1 MSGQGTDINKRIR
14 FQPLEPRILLDAAAV
29 ATVADTTADLDQQNE
44 LHNLIQT
51 AIVRDPQTEARNN
64 NPGSANTAAG
74 TFQLEVRP
82 VATDGE
88 PVTLSAEIESSA
100 LVVID
105 TSIHGY
111 EDLLADLEPDIDILL
126 IDRNENGLQKLAD
139 YVEGRDD
146 ISSIHIL
153 SHGAEG
159 EFTLGSV
166 TINADNI
173 DQHAELLGQIGES
186 LTENGDLLLYGCNV
200 ADDGTSI
207 EFVNKVA
214 DYTEADVAVSTN
226 LTGAA
231 ALGGDW
237 DLEHTI
243 GQIDAANLELNSFS
257 RLLAPPTATDDTATT
272 DEDTPLTTTATTNL
286 LDNDTDPD
294 GDSLSITQVRSTFE
308 PDSEANFEPDP
319 EANNIQPTDVVH
331 AMISPVGDVDYWQFT
346 LTESGVVTLETS
358 GSTDTL
364 GLLQNAIGTPLA
376 EDDDSGARLNFQI
389 QETLPAGTYY
399 IRVTGYAGNVG
410 DYTLSLDFEP
420 GPDTSIGR
428 ATAGSNGGQFTI
440 NADGSWSFNPGTD
453 FDDLAADATRATS
466 ITYTVSDGNGGT
478 DTATLMVTV
487 TGVNDAPVAFD
498 DRGRTHKDG
507 VLTVPDGADGSTDGY
522 NADLLLNDIDPNGD
536 TLSITEVDGDT
547 ANLDRATEGT
557 NGGQFTINADG
568 SWNFNPGT
576 DFDDLAADASR
587 TTSITYTGSDGNGGT
602 DTAILRVIVNGFN
615 DAPVAADDQGRTHN
629 DRVLIVDGWEQ
640 ASGSSVNYPLLY
652 NDNDLENDPLSITA
666 VGSMAD
672 SQTTANVG
680 QPIEG
685 TGGGGFTVS
694 ADGTYRFDPGTDFD
708 GLAAGA
714 TRTTS
719 VVYTVSDGHG
729 NTDTATLTVAV
740 GDFLITTNDRGRTGE
755 DSILTVPN
763 NTTGRI
769 NADGF
774 TENADLLLND
784 LAPQGGTLS
793 ITEVNGDP
801 DNLGR
806 TTAGYGGSG
815 EFTIN
820 ADGSWSFDPGV
831 DFQRLSQGDQLTTGV
846 DYTVSDGLGG
856 TDRAFMWIQVSGAND
871 PPEASDDFS
880 ATDKDSV
887 LTAPADTL
895 LLNDQ
900 DIDRGD
906 TLSITAVSSA
916 TANVG
921 TATRGSHGG
930 QFTVSADGSWH
941 FDPDG
946 DFDDLASSDT
956 RTTSVTYTLSD
967 NHDATDTAT
976 LFVLVYGGNA
986 IPSATDDT
994 GSTDEDTLLT
1004 VADGATGRNG
1014 NNADLLLN
1022 DSDPDGDPLSITSVQ
1037 VLNAYS
1043 FESEPVSPGARVRG
1057 TAGGEFI
1064 INTGGS
1070 WRFDPNGDFDD
1081 LAVGE
1086 TRDTFAFYVVSD
1098 DQGGADFAT
1107 LAVTVTGVNDA
1118 LTANDDFG
1126 RTLQDRV
1133 LTVPGAQG
1141 LVNANLLLNDIDPDG
1156 DLGIIAVNGNAD
1168 SLYRATAGTGGGDF
1182 TIDADGFWRF
1192 DPVDDFNDLVAG
1204 ASRDTSV
1211 TYTVSDGD
1219 RQTDTATLTVTV
1231 RGGTNQVPT
1240 ADGESDSTDEDTPL
1254 TATVNLLDNDS
1265 DPDGDALGITHVGS
1279 VAGMVAAANVGKATE
1294 GSHGGQFTVNADGSW
1309 RFHPGGG
1316 FDDLAASA
1324 TRTTS
1329 VTYTVFD
1336 GHGGTATATLTV
1348 TVTGVNDA
1356 PTAGNDLATT
1366 DDRDMPLSATAN
1378 LLVNDSDPDGGSLR
1392 ITSVG
1397 GDADNLGRA
1406 TEGSHG
1412 GQFTVNADGSW
1423 AFDPGT
1429 DFDDLAASATR
1440 ETRVTYTL
1448 SDGHGGTDTATL
1460 TVAVGDFPNADDDTG
1475 TTDTNTVLTVAD
1487 NAGLLLNDSDPQGDP
1502 LTITQVLGFDAM
1514 GQPETVFAG
1523 AAIAGSNGGT
1533 FTIRADGSWVFD
1545 PGTDFDDLAAGATRD
1560 TSITYI
1566 VSDRR
1571 YGSTDTA
1578 TLTVTVRGVGGT
1590 SATGTG
1596 GVVADGVYYHV

>member
-64 NPGSANTAAG
+64 NPESANTAAG

-82 VATDGE
+82 VSTDGE

-111 EDLLADLEPDIDILL
+111 EDLLADLEPDTDILL

-243 GQIDAANLELNSFS
+243 GQIDGASLELTSFQG
-257 RLLAPPTATDDTATT
+257 LLADPVANDETEETDQYTAITG
-272 DEDTPLTTTATTNL
+272 NL
-286 LDNDTDPD
+286 LDNDRDPD
-294 GDSLSITQVRSTFE
+294 GDTLKVIHVNG
-308 PDSEANFEPDP
+308 DSANLGKEV
-319 EANNIQPTDVVH
+319 E
-331 AMISPVGDVDYWQFT
+331 
-346 LTESGVVTLETS
+346 
-358 GSTDTL
+358 GSR
-364 GLLQNAIGTPLA
+364 G
-376 EDDDSGARLNFQI
+376 
-389 QETLPAGTYY
+389 
-399 IRVTGYAGNVG
+399 
-410 DYTLSLDFEP
+410 
-420 GPDTSIGR
+420 
-428 ATAGSNGGQFTI
+428 GSVTI
-440 NADGSWSFNPGTD
+440 NPDGSYRFDPGAD
-453 FDDLAADATRATS
+453 FLHLSQGNTLWTWVN
-466 ITYTVSDGNGGT
+466 YTVSDGNGGT
-478 DTATLMVTV
+478 DTARLW
-487 TGVNDAPVAFD
+487 
-498 DRGRTHKDG
+498 
-507 VLTVPDGADGSTDGY
+507 VL
-522 NADLLLNDIDPNGD
+522 
-536 TLSITEVDGDT
+536 
-547 ANLDRATEGT
+547 
-557 NGGQFTINADG
+557 
-568 SWNFNPGT
+568 
-576 DFDDLAADASR
+576 
-587 TTSITYTGSDGNGGT
+587 
-602 DTAILRVIVNGFN
+602 VNGVN
-615 DAPVAADDQGRTHN
+615 DAPVAADDSGITHK
-629 DRVLIVDGWEQ
+629 DRVLIVEYLEQ
-640 ASGSSVNYPLLY
+640 ASGFSINRPLLY

-666 VGSMAD
+666 VGSTAD
-672 SQTTANVG
+672 SQTASNVG
-680 QPIEG
+680 QSIEG

-694 ADGTYRFDPGTDFD
+694 ADGTYSFDPDTDFD
-708 GLAAGA
+708 DLATGA
-714 TRTTS
+714 THTTS
-719 VVYTVSDGHG
+719 VVYTVSDGNG
-729 NTDTATLTVAV
+729 NTDTATLTVVV
-740 GDFLITTNDRGRTGE
+740 GDLLVTTNDLGRTGE

-763 NTTGRI
+763 NATGRI
-769 NADGF
+769 NADGL

-793 ITEVNGDP
+793 ITEFLRDP

-806 TTAGYGGSG
+806 ATAARNGG

-820 ADGSWSFDPGV
+820 ADGSWSFDPGA
-831 DFQRLSQGDQLTTGV
+831 DFQWLSQGWRYRFWVT
-846 DYTVSDGLGG
+846 YTVSDGLGG
-856 TDRAFMWIQVSGAND
+856 TDTAAIRIHVSGAND

-887 LTAPADTL
+887 LTASADAL
-895 LLNDQ
+895 LLNDH
-900 DIDRGD
+900 DIDSRD
-906 TLSITAVSSA
+906 TLSIAAVSSA

-930 QFTVSADGSWH
+930 QFTVNADGSWR

-1004 VADGATGRNG
+1004 VADGATGSNG
-1014 NNADLLLN
+1014 NNNADLLLN

-1043 FESEPVSPGARVRG
+1043 FEFEPVSPGTRVRG

-1064 INTGGS
+1064 INTDGS
-1070 WRFDPNGDFDD
+1070 WRFDPDGDFDD

-1107 LAVTVTGVNDA
+1107 LSVTVTGVNDA
-1118 LTANDDFG
+1118 LTATDDFG

-1133 LTVPGAQG
+1133 LRGPGAQG
-1141 LVNANLLLNDIDPDG
+1141 IANANLLLNDIDPDSN
-1156 DLGIIAVNGNAD
+1156 LSIIAVNGNAD
-1168 SLYRATAGTGGGDF
+1168 SLGRATTGTGGGDF
-1182 TIDADGFWRF
+1182 TIYADGFWRF
-1192 DPVDDFNDLVAG
+1192 DPTDEFNDLVAG

-1211 TYTVSDGD
+1211 TYTVSDGGSE
-1219 RQTDTATLTVTV
+1219 TDTATLTVTV

-1240 ADGESDSTDEDTPL
+1240 ANGESDRTNEDTPL

-1279 VAGMVAAANVGKATE
+1279 VAGMVVAANVGKATE
-1294 GSHGGQFTVNADGSW
+1294 GSQGGQFTINADGSW
-1309 RFHPGGG
+1309 RFNPGGD

-1336 GHGGTATATLTV
+1336 GHGGTATANLTV
-1348 TVTGVNDA
+1348 TVAGVNDA
-1356 PTAGNDLATT
+1356 PIAGNDLATT
-1366 DDRDMPLSATAN
+1366 DDKDMPLPTTAN
-1378 LLVNDSDPDGGSLR
+1378 LLINDSDPDSGTLR

-1423 AFDPGT
+1423 TFDPGT

-1448 SDGHGGTDTATL
+1448 SDSQGGTDTATL
-1460 TVAVGDFPNADDDTG
+1460 TVAVGDFPNAFDDSG
-1475 TTDTNTVLTVAD
+1475 ATDADTVLTVAD
-1487 NAGLLLNDSDPQGDP
+1487 DAGLLLNDIDPQGDP
-1502 LTITQVLGFDAM
+1502 LSITQVLGFDAT
-1514 GQPETVFAG
+1514 GQPETVFVG
-1523 AAIAGSNGGT
+1523 AATAGSNGGT

-1571 YGSTDTA
+1571 YGSVDTA
-1578 TLTVTVRGVGGT
+1578 TLTVTVRGVSGT
-1590 SATGTG
+1590 SATDTSGAA
-1596 GVVADGVYYHV
+1596 ADGVYYHV

>member
-64 NPGSANTAAG
+64 NPESANTAAG

-82 VATDGE
+82 VSTDGE

-214 DYTEADVAVSTN
+214 DYTEADVAVSTD

-243 GQIDAANLELNSFS
+243 GQIDGASLELNSFS

-286 LDNDTDPD
+286 LDNDNDPD
-294 GDSLSITQVRSTFE
+294 GDSLSITQVRSTA
-308 PDSEANFEPDP
+308 DSASTTL
-319 EANNIQPTDVVH
+319 QPNDVVH
-331 AMISPVGDVDYWQFT
+331 AMISPAGDVDYWQFT

-358 GSTDTL
+358 GSTDTV
-364 GLLQNAIGTPLA
+364 GLLEHAIGTPLSF
-376 EDDDSGARLNFQI
+376 DDDSGASLNFQI

-399 IRVTGYAGNVG
+399 IRVTGYDAGSIGDYTLSLDFEPDPEANFEPDSEANIRPNDVAHAMISPAGDVDYWQFTLTESGVVTLETSGSTDTVGLLQNAMGAPLAGDDESGARSNFRIQETLPAGTYYIRVTGYASGSVG

-420 GPDTSIGR
+420 DPGANFEGDPETNIGL
-428 ATAGSNGGQFTI
+428 ATAGSNGGQFTVS
-440 NADGSWSFNPGTD
+440 ADGSWSFNPGTD
-453 FDDLAADATRATS
+453 FEDLSADVTRATS

-478 DTATLMVTV
+478 ATATLMVTV
-487 TGVNDAPVAFD
+487 TGVNDAPVAAD
-498 DRGRTHKDG
+498 DSGTTHK
-507 VLTVPDGADGSTDGY
+507 
-522 NADLLLNDIDPNGD
+522 
-536 TLSITEVDGDT
+536 
-547 ANLDRATEGT
+547 
-557 NGGQFTINADG
+557 
-568 SWNFNPGT
+568 
-576 DFDDLAADASR
+576 
-587 TTSITYTGSDGNGGT
+587 
-602 DTAILRVIVNGFN
+602 
-615 DAPVAADDQGRTHN
+615 
-629 DRVLIVDGWEQ
+629 DRVLIVEYPEQ
-640 ASGSSVNYPLLY
+640 ASGFSINRPLLY

-666 VGSMAD
+666 VGSTAD
-672 SQTTANVG
+672 NQAASNVG

-685 TGGGGFTVS
+685 TGGGEFTVS
-694 ADGTYRFDPGTDFD
+694 ADGTYSFDPDTDFD
-708 GLAAGA
+708 DLAAGA

-719 VVYTVSDGHG
+719 VEYTVSDGQG
-729 NTDTATLTVAV
+729 GTATATLTVTV
-740 GDFLITTNDRGRTGE
+740 DDLLITTDDIGVTDA
-755 DSILTVPN
+755 DSVLTV
-763 NTTGRI
+763 
-769 NADGF
+769 ADGATGTATPF
-774 TENADLLLND
+774 ADDIMRTVNADLLLND
-784 LAPQGGTLS
+784 RHQGGTLS
-793 ITEVNGDP
+793 ITQVEDDP
-801 DNLGR
+801 ANLGKA
-806 TTAGYGGSG
+806 TAGQRGGT
-815 EFTIN
+815 FTIN
-820 ADGSWSFDPGV
+820 ADGSWSFDPGT
-831 DFQRLSQGDQLTTGV
+831 DFQSLAPGEYRSTGLS
-846 DYTVSDGLGG
+846 YTVSDGQGG
-856 TDRAFMWIQVSGAND
+856 TATTALLMWVRGTND

-887 LTAPADTL
+887 LTASADAL
-895 LLNDQ
+895 LLNDY
-900 DIDRGD
+900 DIDNAAD

-930 QFTVSADGSWH
+930 QFTVNADGSWR

-1004 VADGATGRNG
+1004 VADGATGSNG
-1014 NNADLLLN
+1014 NNNADLLLN

-1043 FESEPVSPGARVRG
+1043 FEFEPVSPGTRVRG

-1064 INTGGS
+1064 INTDGS
-1070 WRFDPNGDFDD
+1070 WRFDPDGDFDD
-1081 LAVGE
+1081 LAVGD

-1107 LAVTVTGVNDA
+1107 LSVTVTGVNDA
-1118 LTANDDFG
+1118 LTATDDFG

-1133 LTVPGAQG
+1133 LRVPGAQG
-1141 LVNANLLLNDIDPDG
+1141 IANANLLLNDIDPDG
-1156 DLGIIAVNGNAD
+1156 DLSIIAVNGNAD
-1168 SLYRATAGTGGGDF
+1168 NPGRATAGTSGGDF
-1182 TIDADGFWRF
+1182 TIYADGSWRF
-1192 DPVDDFNDLVAG
+1192 NPADEFNDLIAG

-1211 TYTVSDGD
+1211 TYTVSDGGSE
-1219 RQTDTATLTVTV
+1219 TDTAILTVTV

-1240 ADGESDSTDEDTPL
+1240 ANGESSRTNEDTPL

-1279 VAGMVAAANVGKATE
+1279 VAGMVVAANVGKATE
-1294 GSHGGQFTVNADGSW
+1294 GSHGGQFTINADGSW
-1309 RFHPGGG
+1309 RFNPGGG

-1366 DDRDMPLSATAN
+1366 DDKDMPLPATAN
-1378 LLVNDSDPDGGSLR
+1378 LLINDSDPDSGTLR

-1423 AFDPGT
+1423 TFDPGT

-1448 SDGHGGTDTATL
+1448 SDSQGGTDTATL
-1460 TVAVGDFPNADDDTG
+1460 TVAVGDFPNAFDDSG
-1475 TTDTNTVLTVAD
+1475 ATDADTVLTVAD
-1487 NAGLLLNDSDPQGDP
+1487 DAGLLLNDIDPQGDP
-1502 LTITQVLGFDAM
+1502 LSITQVLGFDAT
-1514 GQPETVFAG
+1514 GQPETVFVG
-1523 AAIAGSNGGT
+1523 AATAGSNGGT

-1571 YGSTDTA
+1571 YGSVDTA
-1578 TLTVTVRGVGGT
+1578 TLTVTVRGGGGT
-1590 SATGTG
+1590 SATDTG
-1596 GVVADGVYYHV
+1596 GAAADGVYYHV